1 MAEQAL
7 VTTGSTDV
15 EVHSGEELSEFV
27 TFNIADQLF
36 GIPVLIVQDIL
47 VPEKIASIPL
57 APPEVRG
64 SINLRGRIVTVVD
77 VRVRLGLER
86 RDIHAVDSVD
96 EIEAEMAEE
105 AAEAEAKAVANG
117 AEAKSSEVLAN
128 EAEKRHLDAV
138 EAVKRKKRNHMM
150 GVTVE
155 HKNDL
160 YTLLVD
166 GVGDVISLSKKSY
179 EGNPSTLD
187 PLWREFASG
196 VYRLDDRLMV
206 VLDVDRLLDFKAA
219 PPVE

>member
-7 VTTGSTDV
+7 VKAGSS
-15 EVHSGEELSEFV
+15 ELEAHAGEKLSEFV

-86 RDIHAVDSVD
+86 RDITANEKILSL
-96 EIEAEMAEE
+96 EAEMAEE
-105 AAEAEAKAVANG
+105 AAEADAKSAKEG
-117 AEAKSSEVLAN
+117 AEAKSAAVLAD
-128 EAEKRHLDAV
+128 EAEQRHLDAV
-138 EAVKRKKRNHMM
+138 EAVKQKKRNHMM

-166 GVGDVISLSKKSY
+166 SVGDVIGLSKKSY

-206 VLDVDRLLDFKAA
+206 VLDVDRLLDFKAM
-219 PPVE
+219 PLEV